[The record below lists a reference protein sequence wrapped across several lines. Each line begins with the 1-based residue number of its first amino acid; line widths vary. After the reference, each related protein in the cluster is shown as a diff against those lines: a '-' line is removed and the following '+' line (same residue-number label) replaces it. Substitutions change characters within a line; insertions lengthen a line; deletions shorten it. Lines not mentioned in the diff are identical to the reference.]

1 MKSNKFAVFID
12 KVDQW
17 DKRIIGKC
25 NGIGGKYIT
34 FFLKQVSFFGR
45 ETLWLFL
52 IAFYLFL
59 WYNPLSLSYIGATF
73 LCGVILILSIKNA
86 VKRERPFETLEDIKV
101 LENHPTSRSFPS
113 WHTYNVASQG
123 IVLGVVFNSYLIL
136 LVFAVLAVFV
146 AFSRVQLGV
155 HYPSDVVI
163 GCILGIL
170 GGFLTL
176 LIIGPFTHFIITCL
190 EQFALHEIEYNSL
203 NSRLG
208 EAWYL
213 IICIAI
219 FGVIFFSAEY
229 KTLKKIIK
237 KYRN

>member
-1 MKSNKFAVFID
+1 MKSNKHAVFIG
-12 KVDQW
+12 KIDQW
-17 DKRIIGKC
+17 DKRIIVKY
-25 NGIGGKYIT
+25 NGFGGKYFT
-34 FFLKQVSFFGR
+34 FFLKRASFFGR

-52 IAFYLFL
+52 MAFYLFL

-86 VKRERPFETLEDIKV
+86 VKRKRPFETLEDIKV
-101 LENHPTSRSFPS
+101 LENRPTSRSFPS

-123 IVLGVVFNSYLIL
+123 IVIGILFNSYLVL
-136 LVFAVLAVFV
+136 LVFIVLVVFV
-146 AFSRVQLGV
+146 AFSRIQLGV

-176 LIIGPFTHFIITCL
+176 LVIGPFTHSIITYL
-190 EQFALHEIEYNSL
+190 EQFALHQIEYNSL
-203 NSRLG
+203 NSMLG

-213 IICIAI
+213 ITCLAI
-219 FGVIFFSAEY
+219 FGVIIISAEY
-229 KTLKKIIK
+229 KTLKKMIK
-237 KYRN
+237 K

>member
-1 MKSNKFAVFID
+1 MKSNKYAVFID
-12 KVDQW
+12 KIDQW
-17 DKRIIGKC
+17 DKRIILKY
-25 NGIGGKYIT
+25 NGFGGKSFT
-34 FFLKQVSFFGR
+34 FLLKRASFFGR

-52 IAFYLFL
+52 MASYLFL
-59 WYNPLSLSYIGATF
+59 WYNPLALSYIGATF

-86 VKRERPFETLEDIKV
+86 VKRNRPFETLENIKV

-123 IVLGVVFNSYLIL
+123 IVMGALFNSYLL
-136 LVFAVLAVFV
+136 VLVFALLVVLV

-170 GGFLTL
+170 GGLLTL
-176 LIIGPFTHFIITCL
+176 FIIGPFTHSIITCL
-190 EQFALHEIEYNSL
+190 EQFALHEIEYNSF
-203 NSRLG
+203 NSMLV

-213 IICIAI
+213 TICLAVY
-219 FGVIFFSAEY
+219 GVIIFSAEY
-229 KTLKKIIK
+229 KTLKKIYK
-237 KYRN
+237 KYRD

>member
-1 MKSNKFAVFID
+1 MKSNKHAVFIG
-12 KVDQW
+12 KIDQW
-17 DKRIIGKC
+17 DKRIIVKY
-25 NGIGGKYIT
+25 NGFGGKYFT
-34 FFLKQVSFFGR
+34 FFLKRASFFGR

-52 IAFYLFL
+52 MAFYLFL
-59 WYNPLSLSYIGATF
+59 WYNPLSLSYMGATF

-86 VKRERPFETLEDIKV
+86 VKRKRPFETLEDIKV
-101 LENHPTSRSFPS
+101 LENRPTSRSFPS

-123 IVLGVVFNSYLIL
+123 IVMGVLFNSYLVL
-136 LVFAVLAVFV
+136 LLFVVLVVLV

-176 LIIGPFTHFIITCL
+176 FVIGPFTHSIITCL

-203 NSRLG
+203 NSTLR
-208 EAWYL
+208 EAWYFISCL
-213 IICIAI
+213 AI

-229 KTLKKIIK
+229 KTLKKMIK